1 MSALPENIVAFQLPK
16 RPKVREKQAPPDQR
30 TLCVLPFRAVAD
42 KQLTD
47 GALRV
52 LAAICSYCNR
62 AGITWVSQAKIAK
75 DLGVTQQAISKHAKL
90 LVSLGYLQIVRKG
103 FRGERSN
110 TIRVI
115 FDPTVDTDTAIAIT
129 SAQEDTRP
137 PAMQDTPDPA
147 GQARIASL
155 IAQAF
160 KTPPTERKTMP
171 KTGETRTVKAIK
183 EANNKATRKRT
194 AAQPKGPAVELI
206 RASDLEAELRAR
218 QLETKRTYTTPEVV
232 HEEAVIHSPHTQ
244 PESPPYT
251 TSEVVR
257 NTENTGIDK
266 VKSKSINTAIGVLD
280 NLSAEQRAEVAAA
293 GVTATEASQALQLL
307 LDAYRAE
314 GITPNPDRLA
324 AEVISLADAGRI
336 Q

>member
-1 MSALPENIVAFQLPK
+1 
-16 RPKVREKQAPPDQR
+16 
-30 TLCVLPFRAVAD
+30 
-42 KQLTD
+42 
-47 GALRV
+47 
-52 LAAICSYCNR
+52 
-62 AGITWVSQAKIAK
+62 
-75 DLGVTQQAISKHAKL
+75 
-90 LVSLGYLQIVRKG
+90 
-103 FRGERSN
+103 
-110 TIRVI
+110 
-115 FDPTVDTDTAIAIT
+115 
-129 SAQEDTRP
+129 
-137 PAMQDTPDPA
+137 
-147 GQARIASL
+147 
-155 IAQAF
+155 
-160 KTPPTERKTMP
+160 MP

-183 EANNKATRKRT
+183 EANQKAK
-194 AAQPKGPAVELI
+194 
-206 RASDLEAELRAR
+206 
-218 QLETKRTYTTPEVV
+218 TKRTYTTPEVV

-293 GVTATEASQALQLL
+293 GVTDTEASQALQLL

>member
-1 MSALPENIVAFQLPK
+1 MSALPDNIVPFQLPK
-16 RPKVREKQAPPDQR
+16 RPKVREKEAPPDQR

-47 GALRV
+47 GGLRV

-62 AGITWVSQAKIAK
+62 AGITWVSQAKVAS
-75 DLGVTQQAISKHAKL
+75 DLGISRQGITNQMAQL
-90 LVSLGYLQIVRKG
+90 RRLGYVEIVKKG

-115 FDPTVDTDTAIAIT
+115 FDPTVDAETAIAIT

-155 IAQAF
+155 IAKAL

-171 KTGETRTVKAIK
+171 KSGETRTVKAIK

-194 AAQPKGPAVELI
+194 IGQPTVSNEEPQHRTPQPVDNKLH
-206 RASDLEAELRAR
+206 R
-218 QLETKRTYTTPEVV
+218 QPIGQAGV
-232 HEEAVIHSPHTQ
+232 SP
-244 PESPPYT
+244 
-251 TSEVVR
+251 
-257 NTENTGIDK
+257 NTENTGIEIG
-266 VKSKSINTAIGVLD
+266 KSKSINTTIGVLRQ
-280 NLSAEQRAEVAAA
+280 LSEVQRAEIAAA
-293 GVTATEASQALQLL
+293 GVTDAEAASCLQTLTEVYA
-307 LDAYRAE
+307 AE
-314 GITPNPDRLA
+314 GLTLHPERLA
-324 AEVISLADAGRI
+324 AEVISLAAVGRGI
-336 Q
+336 A

>member
-1 MSALPENIVAFQLPK
+1 MSALPDNIVAFQLPK

-62 AGITWVSQAKIAK
+62 AGITWVSQAKVAS
-75 DLGVTQQAISKHAKL
+75 DLGVSRQAVTNQLAQL
-90 LVSLGYLQIVRKG
+90 RRLGYVEIVRKG

-115 FDPTVDTDTAIAIT
+115 FDPSIKTEDAISIT

-137 PAMQDTPDPA
+137 PSMDETPDPA

-183 EANNKATRKRT
+183 EANKKRT
-194 AAQPKGPAVELI
+194 IGHPTVSNEEPQHRTPQPVDNSLH
-206 RASDLEAELRAR
+206 R
-218 QLETKRTYTTPEVV
+218 QP
-232 HEEAVIHSPHTQ
+232 IGHSGV
-244 PESPPYT
+244 SP
-251 TSEVVR
+251 
-257 NTENTGIDK
+257 NTENTGIENS
-266 VKSKSINTAIGVLD
+266 KSKSINTTIGVLC
-280 NLSAEQRAEVAAA
+280 NLSDDQRAMIAAA
-293 GVTATEASQALQLL
+293 GVADAEASQALQLL
-307 LDAYRAE
+307 LDTYATE
-314 GITPNPDRLA
+314 GLTPNASRLA
-324 AEVISLADAGRI
+324 AEVISLAQAGRI
-336 Q
+336 

>member
-16 RPKVREKQAPPDQR
+16 RPKVREKDAPPDQR
-30 TLCVLPFRAVAD
+30 KVCVLPFRAVAD

-62 AGITWVSQAKIAK
+62 AGITWVSQAKVAQ
-75 DLGVTQQAISKHAKL
+75 DLGVTQQAISKHMRL
-90 LVSLGYLQIVRKG
+90 LVRQGYVEIVRKG

-171 KTGETRTVKAIK
+171 KTGETRTVKAIR
-183 EANNKATRKRT
+183 EANNKAK
-194 AAQPKGPAVELI
+194 A
-206 RASDLEAELRAR
+206 
-218 QLETKRTYTTPEVV
+218 KRTYTTPEVV

-293 GVTATEASQALQLL
+293 GVTDTEASQALQLL

>member
-1 MSALPENIVAFQLPK
+1 MSALPDNIVAFQLPK

-155 IAQAF
+155 IAKAF

-171 KTGETRTVKAIK
+171 KTGETRTVKAIR
-183 EANNKATRKRT
+183 EANQKATR
-194 AAQPKGPAVELI
+194 
-206 RASDLEAELRAR
+206 
-218 QLETKRTYTTPEVV
+218 KRTYTTPEVV

-293 GVTATEASQALQLL
+293 GVTDTEAGQALQLL

>member
-16 RPKVREKQAPPDQR
+16 RPKVREKDAPPDQR
-30 TLCVLPFRAVAD
+30 KVCVLPFRAVAD

-62 AGITWVSQAKIAK
+62 AGITWVSQAKVAQ
-75 DLGVTQQAISKHAKL
+75 DLGVTQQAISKHMRL
-90 LVSLGYLQIVRKG
+90 LVRQGYVEIVRKG

-171 KTGETRTVKAIK
+171 KTGETRTVKAIR
-183 EANNKATRKRT
+183 EANNKAK
-194 AAQPKGPAVELI
+194 A
-206 RASDLEAELRAR
+206 
-218 QLETKRTYTTPEVV
+218 KRTYTTPEVV
-232 HEEAVIHSPHTQ
+232 HEEAVIHSSHTQ

-293 GVTATEASQALQLL
+293 GVTDTEASQALQLL

>member
-1 MSALPENIVAFQLPK
+1 MSALPDNIVAFQLPK

-103 FRGERSN
+103 FRGERNN

-171 KTGETRTVKAIK
+171 KTGETRTVKAIR
-183 EANNKATRKRT
+183 EANNKAK
-194 AAQPKGPAVELI
+194 
-206 RASDLEAELRAR
+206 AR
-218 QLETKRTYTTPEVV
+218 RTYTTPEVV
-232 HEEAVIHSPHTQ
+232 HEQVVDKASIHNQ
-244 PESPPYT
+244 YT
-251 TSEVVR
+251 TSEVVP

-293 GVTATEASQALQLL
+293 GVTDTEASQALQLL
-307 LDAYRAE
+307 LDAYQAE

>member
-47 GALRV
+47 GTLRV

-155 IAQAF
+155 IAKAF

-171 KTGETRTVKAIK
+171 KTGETRTVKAIR
-183 EANNKATRKRT
+183 EANQKAK
-194 AAQPKGPAVELI
+194 A
-206 RASDLEAELRAR
+206 
-218 QLETKRTYTTPEVV
+218 KRTYTTPEVV
-232 HEEAVIHSPHTQ
+232 HEQVVDKASIHNQ
-244 PESPPYT
+244 YT
-251 TSEVVR
+251 TSEVVP

-293 GVTATEASQALQLL
+293 GVTDAEASQALQLL

-314 GITPNPDRLA
+314 GITPNASRLA
-324 AEVISLADAGRI
+324 AEVISLAQAGRI
-336 Q
+336 